1 MQFPVIGPFA
11 NSLGSSPALVGIIVA
26 AYSFTNL
33 IGNLAAGVILDRWGR
48 NLPIQIGLLFTAISL
63 FGYVISTS
71 PEQLLI
77 ARCIH
82 GLSASMLAPGAFA
95 IIGDSSLEKSR
106 VKVMGRSSA
115 PIAGAALVG
124 PMISAFL
131 GRAAGYPTVFA
142 TSAVIMLIV
151 LIVFFISSRTER
163 IAIPNKS
170 ANDRLS
176 AGYGQLS
183 YLRLSIA
190 YLAAL
195 SLTIGLGALVTHL
208 PTSLIAQGQP
218 SSASGPPFTAFA
230 VIATLIMASPAA
242 SFANHYG
249 RLTPIAIGLG
259 LISGG
264 LLFLSIMS
272 GMSGAI
278 IGMVIFGSGFGILFP
293 TMTTLVTEATSPMN
307 RGRAFGVFYA
317 VYSLGVV
324 IGSGVSG
331 MLADAYGEISGTPF
345 LLGATATLTIAV
357 FTIAIGRLQPHVLQ
371 NKK

>member
-1 MQFPVIGPFA
+1 M
-11 NSLGSSPALVGIIVA
+11 A

-33 IGNLAAGVILDRWGR
+33 IGNLGAGVILDRWGR
-48 NLPIQIGLLFTAISL
+48 SLPIQIGLLLTAISL
-63 FGYVISTS
+63 CGYVIAAS

-95 IIGDSSLEKSR
+95 IIGDSSFDSSR
-106 VKVMGRSSA
+106 IKVMGRSSA
-115 PIAGAALVG
+115 PIAGAALLG

-131 GRAAGYPTVFA
+131 GRVAGYPTVFA
-142 TSAVIMLIV
+142 FSAAIMLAV
-151 LIVFFISSRTER
+151 LIVFFISSRTQR
-163 IAIPNKS
+163 IATSNKLAS
-170 ANDRLS
+170 DELS
-176 AGYGQLS
+176 ADYRQLS

-190 YLAAL
+190 YLVAL

-208 PTSLIAQGQP
+208 PNSLIAQGQP

-242 SFANHYG
+242 SFVNHYG
-249 RLTPIAIGLG
+249 RLTPIIMGLG

-264 LLFLSIMS
+264 LLFLSIVN

-278 IGMVIFGSGFGILFP
+278 IGMIIFGSGFGILFP

-324 IGSGVSG
+324 IGSGASG
-331 MLADAYGEISGTPF
+331 ILADAYGETSGTPF
-345 LLGATATLTIAV
+345 LLGATAT
-357 FTIAIGRLQPHVLQ
+357 FTIVIFATAIGRLSPHSLRNQ
-371 NKK
+371 DRT